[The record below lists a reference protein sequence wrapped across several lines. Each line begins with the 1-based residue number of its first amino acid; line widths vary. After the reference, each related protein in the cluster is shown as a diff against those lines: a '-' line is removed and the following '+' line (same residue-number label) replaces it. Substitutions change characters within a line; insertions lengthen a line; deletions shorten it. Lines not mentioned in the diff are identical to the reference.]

1 MTRQQNVQS
10 HKMLYNEVAKTA
22 AEAGV
27 QILIRAIR
35 EGIKTP
41 TEIELRN
48 LSQSSNF
55 HQNSFYGFFL
65 QASTKLKE
73 YSNDNKLS
81 HATVIS
87 LFPREIRAISDS
99 FHNNTPGLTLNYAV
113 RIEQNLC
120 TRKQKMK

>member
-1 MTRQQNVQS
+1 MLNIFRNKILLFPNRGFIIFIITGIVAVLGLVLVTLNWMTRQQNVQS

-55 HQNSFYGFFL
+55 HQNSFM
-65 QASTKLKE
+65 
-73 YSNDNKLS
+73 
-81 HATVIS
+81 
-87 LFPREIRAISDS
+87 DS
-99 FHNNTPGLTLNYAV
+99 FTSIHQIK
-113 RIEQNLC
+113 RIL
-120 TRKQKMK
+120 